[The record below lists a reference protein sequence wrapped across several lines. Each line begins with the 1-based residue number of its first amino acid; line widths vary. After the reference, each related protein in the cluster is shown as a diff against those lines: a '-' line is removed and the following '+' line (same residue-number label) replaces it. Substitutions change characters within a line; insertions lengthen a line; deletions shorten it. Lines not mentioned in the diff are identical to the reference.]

1 MSALIERLRGA
12 LVPAVPV
19 PFGGGVVQA
28 AAQEA
33 YAQRM
38 AAEPIAG
45 VAVWAHTGRGPHL
58 SAEDR
63 RKVITA
69 WREALPGKLVIAGV
83 HDITSAIDARR
94 RHADALLIHPE
105 RSDPVAHHDR
115 LSRELPGIAFWLYQE
130 AGGVSYD
137 DDTLHRILEL
147 PAIIGIKVATL
158 DSVMTF
164 QRLAGLVRQHPG
176 KLLIT
181 GEDRFLGYS
190 LMAGGEVALVG
201 LGAAVPRLSAEL
213 LHAHRTHDAVR
224 FMELSGAVDRFAEAT
239 FREPM
244 NGYVQRMLRAVS
256 DTGWLPASATEDP
269 WGPPLDSAQRDAV
282 ETAVRDALD
291 ALG

>member
-1 MSALIERLRGA
+1 MSAITERLRGG

-19 PFGGGVVQA
+19 PFSGGTLQA

-38 AAEPIAG
+38 AGESVAG

-63 RKVITA
+63 RTVITA
-69 WREALPGKLVIAGV
+69 WREALPGKLVIAGA
-83 HDITSAIDARR
+83 HDMTTAIDARR

-105 RSDPVAHHDR
+105 RNDPVAHHDR
-115 LSRELPGIAFWLYQE
+115 LSRELPGIAFWLYEE
-130 AGGVSYD
+130 AGGVAYD

-147 PAIIGIKVATL
+147 PTIIGIKVATL

-164 QRLAGLVRQHPG
+164 QRIAGLVRQHAG

-190 LMAGGEVALVG
+190 LMAGADSALVG
-201 LGAAVPRLSAEL
+201 LGAAVPSLSAEL
-213 LHAHRTHDAVR
+213 LHAHRMKDASR
-224 FMELSGAVDRFAEAT
+224 FLELSWAVDSFAEAT

-244 NGYVQRMLRAVS
+244 NGYVQRMLWAAAA
-256 DTGWLPASATEDP
+256 TGWIPASATEDP
-269 WGPPLDSAQRDAV
+269 WGPPLDPAEQDRVAA
-282 ETAVRDALD
+282 AVRDALD
-291 ALG
+291 AVG